1 MYCRAL
7 ISPQPGARF
16 SETVD
21 LWSLGATLFHAA
33 TGQLPFVPFLGGRVA
48 KDVMYEMT
56 SKKPHGSISGRQL
69 SNNGQ
74 IIYSDDLPDTCR
86 LSKCAHPVLVAYT
99 VQCTVQYILY
109 LFITR
114 INILL
119 YYSFRQIAQLLY
131 TYYILN
137 C

>member
-7 ISPQPGARF
+7 ISPQQLGARF

-33 TGQLPFVPFLGGRVA
+33 TGALPFQPFLGWRVA

-86 LSKCAHPVLVAYT
+86 LSKCVCVDPGSKRRIRSYTEYAYKRT
-99 VQCTVQYILY
+99 V
-109 LFITR
+109 
-114 INILL
+114 
-119 YYSFRQIAQLLY
+119 
-131 TYYILN
+131 
-137 C
+137 